1 MTDYQTIT
9 LIETHEKLIVSTTE
23 YPLTLAGIFY
33 IKFIEYKDQNNI
45 YDPKYST
52 KYPGPNYTPTK
63 FITLL
68 PQNILKRENIWT
80 QEEENEIIK
89 SAQEARDRDVT
100 MAEYREAAE
109 KEMERRAKEIPPSP
123 IDQQPISDED
133 DDIDPDFKTIPDPDD
148 PNYM

>member
-1 MTDYQTIT
+1 MTQLYQTIT

-33 IKFIEYKDQNNI
+33 IKFIQYDEVFDVDQN
-45 YDPKYST
+45 T
-52 KYPGPNYTPTK
+52 KTGKWIYTPTK

-100 MAEYREAAE
+100 MAEYRAAAE
-109 KEMERRAKEIPPSP
+109 KEMEKRSKEIPPSP
-123 IDQQPISDED
+123 IDQQPISNED

>member
-33 IKFIEYKDQNNI
+33 IKFIEYDEYEVKGKML
-45 YDPKYST
+45 YDPI
-52 KYPGPNYTPTK
+52 K

-89 SAQEARDRDVT
+89 SAQEAGDRDVT
-100 MAEYREAAE
+100 MAEYRAAAE
-109 KEMERRAKEIPPSP
+109 KEMERRAKEIPVSP
-123 IDQQPISDED
+123 IKTNEEDE
-133 DDIDPDFKTIPDPDD
+133 DIDPDFKTEIDLLD
-148 PNYM
+148 PNYG